1 MRIGFV
7 VHSGRDDSAAAA
19 RDVAE
24 RLRSRDVD
32 VVVVRDGP
40 PAGSAELPVPTVAP
54 GSFADGLDL
63 ALSFGGDGTLL
74 RAAYLC
80 RDAGV
85 PVLGLNLGRLGF
97 LTEVERDDLS
107 DVLDAIVAG
116 DLLVE
121 ERATLQ
127 VRAEGTDGEVLIE
140 DWALNEVSVE
150 KTARQRLLLMTLH
163 VGGSLFAHVPADA
176 VVVASP
182 TGSTAYAFSAGGPIL
197 SPQLEG
203 TVVTPVAPH
212 SIFGRSLVV
221 RQDEE
226 VRIEVVEG
234 QEAAV
239 MSCDGRGPV
248 TVPAGGSVFVLG
260 GGDPV
265 RLAHVRSPDFF
276 GRVRAK
282 FGLR

>member
-1 MRIGFV
+1 VKIGFV
-7 VHSGRDDSAAAA
+7 VHGGREECADAA
-19 RDVAE
+19 RDVAA
-24 RLRSRDVD
+24 RLSDRGVD
-32 VVVVRDGP
+32 VVVLRPDEPADGYP
-40 PAGSAELPVPTVAP
+40 DATTVTAE
-54 GSFADGLDL
+54 GFAHGLDL

-107 DVLDAIVAG
+107 TVLDAVVGG
-116 DLLVE
+116 DLRVD
-121 ERATLQ
+121 ERATLT
-127 VRAEGTDGEVLIE
+127 VRAEGPGGETLVE

-150 KTARQRLLLMTLH
+150 KTARQRLLLMRLH
-163 VGGSLFAHVPADA
+163 VGGAVFATVPADA

-197 SPQLEG
+197 SPQLAA

-212 SIFGRSLVV
+212 STFGRSLVLGE
-221 RQDEE
+221 DEE
-226 VRIEVVEG
+226 VRIAVRRDQEPAVV
-234 QEAAV
+234 
-239 MSCDGRGPV
+239 SCDGRPPV
-248 TVPAGGSVFVLG
+248 TVPPGGSVFVVG
-260 GGDPV
+260 GGPPV
-265 RLAHVRSPDFF
+265 RLAHVREPDFF

-282 FGLR
+282 FGLQ